1 MAFIAKATMEPTSET
16 VAARGQVTYSV
27 VQEEAIMD
35 RGIVTESEPF
45 APHAGRW
52 ANGELIAQRADDS

>member
-1 MAFIAKATMEPTSET
+1 MAFITNATMEPTSET

-27 VQEEAIMD
+27 VQENAIMN

-45 APHAGRW
+45 APSRRGM
-52 ANGELIAQRADDS
+52 GEQ